1 MGNAGRTKT
10 RIALTVL
17 VTLIGM
23 LVIGVIVSCAGGGS
37 GASPPSSNSTTANQI
52 TGCEKMWSDA
62 AAISD
67 FQDSV
72 EDLDPAIRACK
83 SLQEWTSAAAKYPL
97 ALDGVDPVLFLSNRC
112 FYGNQLGT
120 LCQWLVEHPDSIDQ
134 NSALAIATRFADVS
148 SQPTTAPP
156 PISCLPVS
164 ENWQNWMFGSKS
176 VDAISAISLTSEV
189 SVRSAGQWRPAENP
203 ATGFVWFNFMVAARV
218 DGATSTGLWL
228 VHHVNDDSNY
238 SSFPVNDASRA
249 ASDVGSS
256 RKDEL
261 RYSPA
266 DEEAALSCVG
276 NS

>member
-1 MGNAGRTKT
+1 MANTDRPKT

-17 VTLIGM
+17 VTLIGV
-23 LVIGVIVSCAGGGS
+23 LVISVIVSCGGGGS

-62 AAISD
+62 AAISE
-67 FQDSV
+67 FQDTV

-112 FYGNQLGT
+112 FYGSQLGI
-120 LCQWLVEHPDSIDQ
+120 LCQWLVEPPESIDQ

-148 SQPTTAPP
+148 SQPTTAPA

-164 ENWQNWMFGSKS
+164 ENWQNWMFDSKS
-176 VDAISAISLTSEV
+176 VDAISAVPLVGEV
-189 SVRSAGQWRPAENP
+189 LVRRNTQWEPAENL
-203 ATGFVWFNFMVAARV
+203 ATGFVWFHFMVAARV

-238 SSFPVNDASRA
+238 SSFPVNDAARA
-249 ASDVGSS
+249 ASNVGSS